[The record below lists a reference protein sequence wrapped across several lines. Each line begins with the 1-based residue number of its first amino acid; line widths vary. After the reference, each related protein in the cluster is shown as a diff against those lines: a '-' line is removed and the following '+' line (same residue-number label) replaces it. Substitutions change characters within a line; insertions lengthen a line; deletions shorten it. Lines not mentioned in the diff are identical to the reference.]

1 MAPKAA
7 AEAATEKTDVEM
19 TGTQEQETVTEKP
32 KEPEKPQEQEV
43 DAPKD
48 GRPKAKPGAVALSA
62 QDCTVNAVAVNQ
74 GKVLM
79 PLTEGGMQYLLAG
92 ARCTAGLK
100 GGRYMFETRI
110 IESLN
115 PTEVQGSQRTPM
127 PRQLVRLGFS
137 LPGSSLLLADGPDS
151 ICFDSEGFFIHHK
164 SKKKVASKFGRDQ
177 VVAVLLNLDAASPNA
192 NTISL
197 FIAGARASE
206 PVPLP
211 ESLCGKVLI
220 PTITY
225 KNVSLEVNFGP
236 TPRAALPF
244 ACRML
249 SDAATADLEML
260 AAAAEKGGK
269 NEVVFPVGLPERG
282 YFDWVD
288 SFISKNPG
296 YTELSS
302 RKILEWATKSGCST
316 AAAPRQGSAAA
327 GSNDRPQAKF
337 GVPDLDDWSPLKVI
351 AAVAPTLRMNFVVPE
366 LQKNLVKSD
375 REDALNRFGAADFH
389 RKAIVLMG
397 EPSNDYKAWIQAKLL
412 DEKKAKAEV
421 EKKKKAAEKERL
433 RLAEQRKKDAEAR
446 KKKVEHDRKA
456 REIAKKK
463 EKGEDV
469 AEEEAALEAA
479 VAEAEEAKE
488 EGKEEEVE
496 EETPVE
502 LTEEEKEVVFMKLA
516 VPDLTDQELMRAY
529 AHFTVPT
536 KAEGFDEV
544 EFAWQTEKASADFLK
559 AYVQEKKMNSV
570 AEDLQ
575 PSADFKERWTK
586 WTKVMQEWRQC
597 QAVFK
602 DPAKRKA
609 AQEKKAAEA
618 KKKLEEEK
626 KKLIEVGD
634 DEGAKALEET
644 AGKQAEP
651 MEVDVENIDP
661 MAVED
666 ITDLGNGEPL
676 FANFTYEDWTLLTT
690 RYELHLLAHSF
701 RKDLNDPDRPGF
713 GLKDLGYYYNK
724 YYKKTWNFQQFGV
737 KEFDPDLVE
746 LLKDSVSLETE
757 SGHVKTD
764 GDEDI
769 ALEQFIRLTE
779 DNRRE
784 RQRRIDAG
792 DETARLK
799 FIRPSPGKGVQGKG
813 GASSNAYGQKRPQ
826 VAPSYP
832 PAKQPRP
839 AHGR

>member
-7 AEAATEKTDVEM
+7 AVAATEKTDVEM
-19 TGTQEQETVTEKP
+19 KDAEEKETATEKP

-48 GRPKAKPGAVALSA
+48 TRPKAKAGAVVLSA
-62 QDCTVNAVAVNQ
+62 HDCTVNAVAVNQ

-92 ARCTAGLK
+92 ARCTAGIK
-100 GGRYMFETRI
+100 AGRYMFETRI

-115 PTEVQGSQRTPM
+115 PTEVPGNSRTPM

-151 ICFDSEGFFIHHK
+151 ICFDSEGSFIHDK
-164 SKKKVASKFGRDQ
+164 SKKKVASKFSRDQ
-177 VVAVLLNLDAASPNA
+177 VVAVLLNLDSSSPNA
-192 NTISL
+192 NTVSL
-197 FIAGARASE
+197 FINGARASE
-206 PVPLP
+206 PMPLP

-225 KNVSLEVNFGP
+225 KNMSLEVNFGP
-236 TPRAALPF
+236 SPHAALPF

-249 SDAATADLEML
+249 SDAATADLEMV
-260 AAAAEKGGK
+260 AAAANKGGK
-269 NEVVFPVGLPERG
+269 SQVVFPVGLPERG

-288 SFISKNPG
+288 SFMAKNPG

-302 RKILEWATKSGCST
+302 RKILEWAAKSGL
-316 AAAPRQGSAAA
+316 ARQGGAPG
-327 GSNDRPQAKF
+327 GSNDRPDAKF

-351 AAVAPTLRMNFVVPE
+351 AAVAPTLQMNFIVPE

-375 REDALNRFGAADFH
+375 RQDALNRFAAEDFH
-389 RKAIVLMG
+389 RKAVVLMG
-397 EPSNDYKAWIQAKLL
+397 EPNNDYKEWVQGKIL

-421 EKKKKAAEKERL
+421 EKKKKAVEKERL
-433 RLAEQRKKDAEAR
+433 RVAEKRKKDAEAR
-446 KKKVEHDRKA
+446 KKKAEHDRKA

-479 VAEAEEAKE
+479 VAEAEAEAANE
-488 EGKEEEVE
+488 EAKEEEVE
-496 EETPVE
+496 EEAPVE
-502 LTEEEKEVVFMKLA
+502 LTEEEKVVFRKTA
-516 VPDLTDQELMRAY
+516 VPDLTEKELMRAY

-544 EFAWQTEKASADFLK
+544 EFPWQPEKVSADLLK
-559 AYVQEKKMNSV
+559 AYVHEKKTNSV

-586 WTKVMQEWRQC
+586 WTKMMQEWRQC

-626 KKLIEVGD
+626 KHLIEVGD
-634 DEGAKALEET
+634 DEGAKALEEK
-644 AGKQAEP
+644 AGKEAEP

-661 MAVED
+661 MTVED

-701 RKDLNDPDRPGF
+701 KKDLNDPDRPGF

-724 YYKKTWNFQQFGV
+724 YFKKMWNFSQFGV
-737 KEFDPDLVE
+737 NEFDPDLVE
-746 LLKDSVSLETE
+746 LLNSSVSLDSET
-757 SGHVKTD
+757 SHVKAD
-764 GDEDI
+764 ADADV

-779 DNRRE
+779 ENRRE
-784 RQRRIDAG
+784 RQRRLDAG

-799 FIRPSPGKGVQGKG
+799 FTRPLAGKGVPGKG
-813 GASSNAYGQKRPQ
+813 GAPSSNAFGQKRPQ

-832 PAKQPRP
+832 PAKRP
-839 AHGR
+839 AFGR